1 MTKRSYGYKESTSR
15 DGSINVR
22 ITGDLANKLKAYGKS
37 VNENASTVA
46 HKAIKEYL
54 DNEQLRLLEQ
64 MSKEDL
70 IKMLL
75 NK

>member
-1 MTKRSYGYKESTSR
+1 MTKRTYGYKETASK

-37 VNENASTVA
+37 VNENASTIA